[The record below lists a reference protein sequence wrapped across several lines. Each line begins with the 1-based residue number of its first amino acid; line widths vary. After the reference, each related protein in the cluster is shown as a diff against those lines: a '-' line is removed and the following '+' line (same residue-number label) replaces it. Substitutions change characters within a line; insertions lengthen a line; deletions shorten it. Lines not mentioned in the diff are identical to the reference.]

1 MVRLLK
7 YFKLVEKVLDLLK
20 MEVFGL
26 VYYELID
33 DGWFIFSLVFYNGSL
48 TLFIIF

>member
-1 MVRLLK
+1 MARLLK
-7 YFKLVEKVLDLLK
+7 YFKSVEKALDPSK
-20 MEVFGL
+20 MEVLGL
-26 VYYELID
+26 AYYEPTD